1 MLQEAMLV
9 PVSAL
14 AQVCAPSFLP
24 EVHQREESTTAV
36 VAANPGLDVS
46 LAQSAAAVTA
56 EPEEALQSFIKETA
70 VPATRPILQTPAKNT
85 TAAKG
90 ADEPFVRRSGRL
102 AAKTQNR
109 GRKSSEELAQEILC
123 EKLEGV
129 PGQQGKVDKARERL
143 MKFFDTPLPQD
154 TMEAIEDLVKV
165 ISLEGKPGSTPAKAG
180 KKAPK
185 A

>member
-1 MLQEAMLV
+1 MPGSALRGSLFISGLSAS
-9 PVSAL
+9 PRPFWVSAL

-70 VPATRPILQTPAKNT
+70 VPATKPILQTPAKNT

-90 ADEPFVRRSGRL
+90 ADE
-102 AAKTQNR
+102 
-109 GRKSSEELAQEILC
+109 
-123 EKLEGV
+123 
-129 PGQQGKVDKARERL
+129 
-143 MKFFDTPLPQD
+143 
-154 TMEAIEDLVKV
+154 
-165 ISLEGKPGSTPAKAG
+165 
-180 KKAPK
+180 
-185 A
+185 